1 MPRRQPAIPAS
12 SRSSHYQIWLMNNWL
27 VDLNTTLAASSDDF
41 VRSLWRKTCATGIP
55 ANVILMDNIYLQ
67 PGTML
72 IRRAAGYAERG

>member
-55 ANVILMDNIYLQ
+55 ANVILMDNIYRPRIECEIVAYNQ
-67 PGTML
+67 APC
-72 IRRAAGYAERG
+72 